1 MIFPKKHLKIHES
14 LLAMGAVILILLSEP
29 LDLEDLWRKIQ
40 TPSIIKKLSYYTFDK
55 VVLALVFLRMLNLI
69 DIDDKGRIKKCD

>member
-14 LLAMGAVILILLSEP
+14 LLAMGAIILTLLSEP

-40 TPSIIKKLSYYTFDK
+40 TPSIINKLSYYTFDK

>member
-14 LLAMGAVILILLSEP
+14 LLAMGAVILMLLSEP

-40 TPSIIKKLSYYTFDK
+40 SSSLSKKLSYYTFDK

-69 DIDDKGRIKKCD
+69 DVDDKGRIKKCD

>member
-14 LLAMGAVILILLSEP
+14 LLAMGAVILALLSKP

-40 TPSIIKKLSYYTFDK
+40 DSSLSKKLSYYTFDK
-55 VVLALVFLRMLNLI
+55 VVLALIFLRMLNLI
-69 DIDDKGRIKKCD
+69 NIDEKGRIKKCN

>member
-14 LLAMGAVILILLSEP
+14 LLAMGAVILMLLSKP

-40 TPSIIKKLSYYTFDK
+40 SSSLSKKLSYYTFDK

-69 DIDDKGRIKKCD
+69 DVDDKGRIKKCD